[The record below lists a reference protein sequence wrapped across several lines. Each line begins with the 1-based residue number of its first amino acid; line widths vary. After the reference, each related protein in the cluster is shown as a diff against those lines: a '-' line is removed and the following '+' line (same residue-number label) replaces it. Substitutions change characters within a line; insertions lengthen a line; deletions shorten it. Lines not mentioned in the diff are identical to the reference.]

1 MIHFRSEVIKTAGSS
16 TSIKNKKKGG
26 RNKKNKNKMM
36 DLSDLTGPYPI
47 VSPGELMGKGVLKNS
62 KERVGPLVSQRGH
75 GLNRTASMSHLG
87 ARMHTHVKSALSAL
101 FLLQSKSRLG
111 QSAAGRDGRRR
122 RTPRTTGAAK
132 DVCPWH
138 THSLD
143 HSRQTPLQFTL
154 QNRRTAEQSNF
165 VSDFAK
171 RSLLCHTSL
180 HTIHRLIRFR
190 WSP

>member
-1 MIHFRSEVIKTAGSS
+1 M
-16 TSIKNKKKGG
+16 KNKKKGG

-47 VSPGELMGKGVLKNS
+47 VSPGKLMGKGVLKNS
-62 KERVGPLVSQRGH
+62 KERVVVPLVSQRGH
-75 GLNRTASMSHLG
+75 DLNRTASMSHLG

-101 FLLQSKSRLG
+101 FLLLQSKSRLG
-111 QSAAGRDGRRR
+111 QSAAGRDGRR

-154 QNRRTAEQSNF
+154 QNRRTSEQSNF
-165 VSDFAK
+165 VSYFAK
-171 RSLLCHTSL
+171 RSPLCYTPL